1 MSNSKEWFPVI
12 VLDPLFRFIY
22 LFFSK
27 SLFQLCLA
35 FDFLNSIFLPASGS
49 VLTPLDLM
57 SNCTFPA
64 FHLWHSFE
72 NGLCLSSGSCYFWL
86 LKTFDST
93 QPSFDPRTFPWL
105 QPVSVA
111 SVLGLTPPDV
121 GMGKRKDKQGNRKNI
136 WLSLTCAGSW
146 GLAACTI
153 SAYLFLCLFSPIFDS
168 MSVFIK
174 SLPSNWLIFL

>member
-1 MSNSKEWFPVI
+1 MVPSYCFGSFISLYYFFFP
-12 VLDPLFRFIY
+12 
-22 LFFSK
+22 K

-57 SNCTFPA
+57 SNCAFPA
-64 FHLWHSFE
+64 FHLWHSFK

-121 GMGKRKDKQGNRKNI
+121 GMGKRKDKQGNRKN
-136 WLSLTCAGSW
+136 WLESTE
-146 GLAACTI
+146 
-153 SAYLFLCLFSPIFDS
+153 YPLFCPQPYTLSTSI
-168 MSVFIK
+168 IE
-174 SLPSNWLIFL
+174 

>member
-12 VLDPLFRFIY
+12 VLDPLFRFII
-22 LFFSK
+22 FFFPK

-57 SNCTFPA
+57 SNCAFPA
-64 FHLWHSFE
+64 FHLWHSFK

-136 WLSLTCAGSW
+136 WLSLTCAGPEALLHVQS
-146 GLAACTI
+146 LPTYS
-153 SAYLFLCLFSPIFDS
+153 SAYSLLSLTLCQFLL
-168 MSVFIK
+168 
-174 SLPSNWLIFL
+174 SLYLLTG